1 MHFCLF
7 PPVNAE
13 RLPPEDTQ
21 LSTHTALFAY
31 PPRTLRAG
39 QTRLTVLFWKFTV
52 VEATAPA
59 AFRDDSRH
67 TPC

>member
-21 LSTHTALFAY
+21 LSTHIQ
-31 PPRTLRAG
+31 PSV
-39 QTRLTVLFWKFTV
+39 LTTTDPESGSNKAHGTFLEVHCGGSHST
-52 VEATAPA
+52 
-59 AFRDDSRH
+59 SRI
-67 TPC
+67 P